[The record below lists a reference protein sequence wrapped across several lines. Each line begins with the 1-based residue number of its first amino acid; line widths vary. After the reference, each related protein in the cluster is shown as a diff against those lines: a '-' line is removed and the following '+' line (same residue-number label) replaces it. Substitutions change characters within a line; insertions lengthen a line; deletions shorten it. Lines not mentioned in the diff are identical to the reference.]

1 MYKKFIIAV
10 AVFSLLSVRVSAQDV
25 IVTRDSKKIESQVL
39 EVNEETIRY
48 KKYSNP
54 DGPDYVHPKDDILTI
69 LYENGRVEVF
79 KTENASVPDPVNDAV
94 NDPVND
100 PEPIAVKSEEYM
112 LGNDCALLHIYRNRD
127 FKGSMISYDVRLDNE
142 VVHYAKNNSK
152 TTVKITKEGRSIL
165 FARTESKVEIPID
178 IQFGHEYYIR
188 CGIRFGVFVGR
199 PKLEIVDKQTGKMEF
214 DIIQ

>member
-1 MYKKFIIAV
+1 MYKKFFIAV
-10 AVFSLLSVRVSAQDV
+10 AVFSLLSFRVSAQDV

-54 DGPDYVHPKDDILTI
+54 DGPDYVHPKNDIVTI
-69 LYENGRVEVF
+69 VYENGRIEVF
-79 KTENASVPDPVNDAV
+79 ETENASVPDTVK
-94 NDPVND
+94 
-100 PEPIAVKSEEYM
+100 IAVKSEEYR
-112 LGNDCALLHIYRNRD
+112 LGNDCALLYLYRNRD
-127 FKGSMISYDVRLDNE
+127 YKGSMISYDVRLDN
-142 VVHYAKNNSK
+142 VAIYHAKNNSK
-152 TTVKITKEGRSIL
+152 TTVKITKEGMSIL
-165 FARTESKVEIPID
+165 MAKTEKRIEIPID

-188 CGIRFGVFVGR
+188 CGIKWGVFVGR

>member
-1 MYKKFIIAV
+1 MYKKFFIAA
-10 AVFSLLSVRVSAQDV
+10 AVFSLVSFWVSAQDV
-25 IVTRDSKKIESQVL
+25 IVTRDSKRIETRVL

-54 DGPDYVHPKDDILTI
+54 DGPEYVHPKDDILTI

-79 KTENASVPDPVNDAV
+79 ETEKATVPDTVNDT
-94 NDPVND
+94 VND